1 MAIKDQR
8 ELSHCE
14 TLPSNIVPSSLNSSM
29 DVAYHKNQKRNK
41 KKTTGRPSVFKPGK
55 IGFQM

>member
-1 MAIKDQR
+1 
-8 ELSHCE
+8 
-14 TLPSNIVPSSLNSSM
+14 M